1 MWPYLEIILNLNYA
15 VCGECLNSD
24 LTTLYLSGSLLIP
37 RASKNVKNGT
47 QSAGNHRHPK
57 SSPVGTSET
66 TRIATFSKEFCEWL
80 SGVIDGDGCLLVSKK
95 GYTSLEITMG
105 SEDIKLLRY
114 IQDKLGGQIKLRSGV
129 KAYRYRLHN
138 KEGMIKLIHCINGNI
153 RNSKRLLQLH
163 RVCLNLNIKIIE
175 PFELDKN
182 NFWFAGF
189 FDADGIIGF
198 YIKNFRPQLSV
209 RVVNKLLQDVKFYQD
224 IFGGAIYFDSS
235 QNGYYQWSI
244 QSRENILKMQEYFK
258 GKCRSH
264 KSQRFFLVNEYYRLL
279 DLKAYKENSIHQKI
293 WNIFTEKWKKLKI

>member
-1 MWPYLEIILNLNYA
+1 
-15 VCGECLNSD
+15 
-24 LTTLYLSGSLLIP
+24 
-37 RASKNVKNGT
+37 
-47 QSAGNHRHPK
+47 
-57 SSPVGTSET
+57 
-66 TRIATFSKEFCEWL
+66 
-80 SGVIDGDGCLLVSKK
+80 
-95 GYTSLEITMG
+95 MG

-189 FDADGIIGF
+189 FDADCTIGF

-244 QSRENILKMQEYFK
+244 QSRVNILKMQEYF
-258 GKCRSH
+258 
-264 KSQRFFLVNEYYRLL
+264 LL
-279 DLKAYKENSIHQKI
+279 R
-293 WNIFTEKWKKLKI
+293 